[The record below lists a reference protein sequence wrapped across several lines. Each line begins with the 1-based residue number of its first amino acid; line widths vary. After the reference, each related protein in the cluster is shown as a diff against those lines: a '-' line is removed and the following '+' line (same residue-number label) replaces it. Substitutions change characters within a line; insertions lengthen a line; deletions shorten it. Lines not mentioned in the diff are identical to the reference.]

1 MVPIGRNY
9 SDLFYW
15 NMFFLGYLNQWDKAR
30 NMAWIMQ
37 TCLCPPLW
45 GCIGQGTE
53 QESTPSSKWED
64 IQVGG
69 GNWGNDS
76 LMSTA
81 LCNFFKYMIQRI
93 SSLGIPDQ
101 WDISAL
107 WIYRYPRGENNG
119 RQDGNEKRPFKVSR
133 PKCKQLRGYGGR
145 GGSVP
150 SLQERRLWL
159 DRVWGNQMEETKPGM
174 LSL

>member
-1 MVPIGRNY
+1 
-9 SDLFYW
+9 
-15 NMFFLGYLNQWDKAR
+15 
-30 NMAWIMQ
+30 MAWIMQ
-37 TCLCPPLW
+37 TCLW

-81 LCNFFKYMIQRI
+81 LSNFFKYMIQRI

-101 WDISAL
+101 
-107 WIYRYPRGENNG
+107 
-119 RQDGNEKRPFKVSR
+119 
-133 PKCKQLRGYGGR
+133 
-145 GGSVP
+145 
-150 SLQERRLWL
+150 
-159 DRVWGNQMEETKPGM
+159 
-174 LSL
+174 